1 MRLKVLL
8 PTRVLLDEEVKKVV
22 AEATNGSFG
31 MLPRHIDFVA
41 PLVPGLLS
49 FVDAGGEEQFLAV
62 DEGMLVKHGT
72 EVLVSTRQAVR
83 GADLGTLRET
93 IDQEFR
99 QLEDREKLTRTA
111 LARIESQIVRR
122 FMELSRGSHD

>member
-8 PTRVLLDEEVKKVV
+8 PTRVLLDEDVKKVV

-72 EVLVSTRQAVR
+72 EVLVSTRKAVR

>member
-8 PTRVLLDEEVKKVV
+8 PTRVLLDEEVQKVV
-22 AEATNGSFG
+22 AEAANGSFG
-31 MLPRHIDFVA
+31 MLPRHIDFIA
-41 PLVPGLLS
+41 PLAPGLLS
-49 FVDAGGEEQFLAV
+49 FVAANGEERFVAV

-83 GADLGTLRET
+83 GSDLGTLRDT

-99 QLEDREKLTRTA
+99 QLQDRERLTRTA
-111 LARIESQIVRR
+111 LARLESQIVRR
-122 FMELSRGSHD
+122 FMELGGAGHE

>member
-1 MRLKVLL
+1 
-8 PTRVLLDEEVKKVV
+8 
-22 AEATNGSFG
+22 

-41 PLVPGLLS
+41 PLAPGLLS
-49 FVDAGGEEQFLAV
+49 FVDAGGEERFLAV

-72 EVLVSTRQAVR
+72 EVLVSTRQAVQ
-83 GADLGTLRET
+83 GADLGTLRQT
-93 IDQEFR
+93 IGQEFR

-111 LARIESQIVRR
+111 LARLESQIVRR

>member
-1 MRLKVLL
+1 LRLKVLL
-8 PTRVLLDEEVKKVV
+8 PTRVLLDEEVQKVG

-31 MLPRHIDFVA
+31 MLPRHVDFVA
-41 PLVPGLLS
+41 PLAPGLLS
-49 FVDAGGEEQFLAV
+49 FVDAEGEERFVAV
-62 DEGMLVKHGT
+62 DEGLLVKHGA

-83 GADLGTLRET
+83 GADLGTLRDT

-111 LARIESQIVRR
+111 LARLESQIVRR
-122 FMELSRGSHD
+122 FMELGGAGRD